1 MTEKFTD
8 RIWQK
13 LKPIWDSYLDHP
25 FVKKMGDGSLDK
37 DKFQHWLKQDY
48 VYLIEYAKLFA
59 LGCAKAPNLEIM
71 KDYAKGLDGIL
82 FNEMDL
88 HKSYAKS
95 FGISEDELLETKKS
109 AVNTAYTSYMLNV
122 AQAGGVENTV
132 AALLACSWSYNY
144 IGLKLAEIPNALDD
158 DNLYSSWIKTYAS
171 DDFTSLNKNAMDL
184 MNKLSEGKP
193 ERELE
198 KLEKIIIKTGY
209 FEYMFW
215 DMCYSKEEW
224 PVDIK

>member
-95 FGISEDELLETKKS
+95 FGISEDELLETKK
-109 AVNTAYTSYMLNV
+109 
-122 AQAGGVENTV
+122 
-132 AALLACSWSYNY
+132 
-144 IGLKLAEIPNALDD
+144 
-158 DNLYSSWIKTYAS
+158 
-171 DDFTSLNKNAMDL
+171 
-184 MNKLSEGKP
+184 
-193 ERELE
+193 
-198 KLEKIIIKTGY
+198 
-209 FEYMFW
+209 
-215 DMCYSKEEW
+215 
-224 PVDIK
+224 